1 MKVSVSFLCSDY
13 DQEETIK
20 RIDESNTDYIHV
32 DMMDGNFVE
41 ASNFGPQEIKKMF
54 KNTTK
59 PLDVHMMVSSPNKY
73 VKDFA
78 KMKNVEYLTLH
89 AEGHRRPIDVINMI
103 RHTDMKVGLAINPET
118 KVSRIIPLLN
128 HVDQVLVMS
137 VKPGK
142 GGQKFMEDVLYKVE
156 TLKDIREQNGYHYVI
171 NVMYARFPVNCH
183 IRLINLNDCTT
194 HIQFN
199 IKVNIVYLW
208 HHQQHRSGC
217 RI

>member
-20 RIDESNTDYIHV
+20 RIDESKADYIHV

-78 KMKNVEYLTLH
+78 KMKN
-89 AEGHRRPIDVINMI
+89 DVINMI
-103 RHTDMKVGLAINPET
+103 RHTSMKVGLAINPET

-156 TLKDIREQNGYHYVI
+156 TLKDIREQNNYHYIISIDGGI
-171 NVMYARFPVNCH
+171 NNETAVLCKEAGVDMV
-183 IRLINLNDCTT
+183 
-194 HIQFN
+194 
-199 IKVNIVYLW
+199 V
-208 HHQQHRSGC
+208 SGSYVC
-217 RI
+217 KSDNYDERIDKLK

>member
-1 MKVSVSFLCSDY
+1 MKVSVSFLRSEYELD
-13 DQEETIK
+13 ETIK
-20 RIDESNTDYIHV
+20 KIEETDTDYIHV

-41 ASNFGPQEIKKMF
+41 ASNYTPQDLKKIF
-54 KNTTK
+54 KDCTK

-89 AEGHRRPIDVINMI
+89 VEAHRRPIDVINMI
-103 RHTDMKVGLAINPET
+103 RHTNMKVGLAINPET

-128 HVDQVLVMS
+128 HVDQVLIMS

-156 TLKDIREQNGYHYVI
+156 TLKDIREQNGYHYIISIDGGI
-171 NVMYARFPVNCH
+171 NNETAALCKEAGVDMV
-183 IRLINLNDCTT
+183 
-194 HIQFN
+194 
-199 IKVNIVYLW
+199 V
-208 HHQQHRSGC
+208 SGSYVC
-217 RI
+217 MSDNYQERVDKLR